1 MSLARAS
8 RPHRGRRTR
17 ARAMHRV
24 ATPAREDVTRAEK
37 YLYFFR
43 DQRPQDLVSNPA
55 NRYCTGRN
63 LGVHTDIAFCLAE
76 GSNGF
81 QPSQLSS

>member
-43 DQRPQDLVSNPA
+43 DQRPQVLVSNPA
-55 NRYCTGRN
+55 NRCCAVN
-63 LGVHTDIAFCLAE
+63 CDDELSAAE
-76 GSNGF
+76 SADCNCK
-81 QPSQLSS
+81 SIVTSSSF